1 MIGFDCGNSGPGSGN
16 LKCPI
21 IILGFEGSSN
31 PDNETE
37 DLNTKETC
45 PAYLLDSHH
54 WQWQHEAY
62 YTIAVTFVSVNYAA
76 FNF

>member
-21 IILGFEGSSN
+21 IIPGFEGSSN

-54 WQWQHEAY
+54 WQ
-62 YTIAVTFVSVNYAA
+62 
-76 FNF
+76 